1 MSTDAS
7 GGRQT
12 LPEHDTGK
20 ATMVDQKQRT
30 AESDYGEGGVIT
42 VPPGITLDALP
53 MGGCARAAYHFE
65 HLDAGN
71 PLCQNQP
78 GHDLFGLGK
87 FGTVV
92 VDPPWAFTFS
102 TRKSEAGN
110 NGWRGS
116 TDRHYRNMSIRE
128 LRDLPI
134 PNVAADDSVLWL
146 WAVNAL
152 LDDALDLMKHWGFD
166 YKNTLTWAK
175 TASHGGPSV
184 GMGFWMRG
192 ATEHLLL
199 GVKGKP
205 KPLRRNQPTWFA
217 APPGRHSAKPDHAY
231 EVIETLTP
239 GPYLDVFA
247 RRQREGWTCWG
258 DELNYSPGSED
269 GTNG

>member
-1 MSTDAS
+1 MRTHLGSLRDLQHRSLRVFLMTA
-7 GGRQT
+7 T
-12 LPEHDTGK
+12 LTE
-20 ATMVDQKQRT
+20 
-30 AESDYGEGGVIT
+30 
-42 VPPGITLDALP
+42 
-53 MGGCARAAYHFE
+53 
-65 HLDAGN
+65 
-71 PLCQNQP
+71 
-78 GHDLFGLGK
+78 LGK
-87 FGTVV
+87 FGTIV

-128 LRDLPI
+128 LQAMPI
-134 PNVAADDSVLWL
+134 PDVAADDCVLWL

-152 LDDALDLMKHWGFD
+152 LDDAIGLMKHWGFD

-217 APPGRHSAKPDHAY
+217 APPGRHSAKPEAAY
-231 EVIETLTP
+231 DLIETLTP

-247 RRQREGWTCWG
+247 RRQRDGWACWG
-258 DELNYSPGSED
+258 DEVSTPPAPSPQCPSCEREISPAAQQRGDLCGSCMSE
-269 GTNG
+269 GASNA

>member
-1 MSTDAS
+1 MSEQSAEIDA
-7 GGRQT
+7 RRPFT
-12 LPEHDTGK
+12 
-20 ATMVDQKQRT
+20 VD
-30 AESDYGEGGVIT
+30 DLG
-42 VPPGITLDALP
+42 
-53 MGGCARAAYHFE
+53 MGGCIPAAAHYE
-65 HLDAGN
+65 HLAVGN
-71 PLCQNQP
+71 PLCRNQP

-87 FGTVV
+87 FGTIVA
-92 VDPPWAFTFS
+92 DPPWAFTFS

-116 TDRHYRNMSIRE
+116 TDRHYANLSMRQ

-134 PNVAADDSVLWL
+134 PDVAADDCVLWL
-146 WAVNAL
+146 WAVNAM
-152 LDDALDLMKHWGFD
+152 LDDACNLLKHWGFD

-175 TASHGGPSV
+175 TASHGGPAV

-217 APPGRHSAKPDHAY
+217 AADPDWRDPVFSGALYEPPGRHSAKPDRAY

-247 RRQREGWTCWG
+247 RRQRDGWTCWG
-258 DELNYSPGSED
+258 DEAPSIIPPGVES
-269 GTNG
+269 

>member
-1 MSTDAS
+1 MS
-7 GGRQT
+7 R
-12 LPEHDTGK
+12 
-20 ATMVDQKQRT
+20 V
-30 AESDYGEGGVIT
+30 
-42 VPPGITLDALP
+42 TLDMLP
-53 MGGCARAAYHFE
+53 MGGCSRADDHFA
-65 HLDAGN
+65 HLDAGSTLCEN
-71 PLCQNQP
+71 QRPHPLTK
-78 GHDLFGLGK
+78 LGT
-87 FGTVV
+87 FGTIVI
-92 VDPPWAFTFS
+92 DPPWAFTFS

-116 TDRHYRNMSIRE
+116 TDRHYRNMSIAE
-128 LRDLPI
+128 LRLLPI
-134 PNVAADDSVLWL
+134 PDIAADDSVLWL
-146 WAVNAL
+146 WSVNAL
-152 LDDALDLMKHWGFD
+152 MDDAIDLMKHWGFD

-217 APPGRHSAKPDHAY
+217 APPGKHSAKPDAAY

-247 RRQREGWTCWG
+247 RRERDGWTCWG
-258 DELNYSPGSED
+258 DEV
-269 GTNG
+269 TR